1 MSILFLA
8 FLTIYWLPRISLHY
22 TNNSIYFFP
31 PSINKFIS
39 DVLYIARDKG
49 IPVTKRSIEFNYK
62 KKYNDYEEASVDL
75 EKFLK
80 KIYGNHVNIERY
92 DNNDEKYSKFVSFP
106 LVSINNENVATISLP
121 GFTGKKSEEKKY
133 ISTVQD
139 FLDINKSRIEGII
152 IDLTSNTGGN
162 MDVFIAT
169 VSQLLPEGKLF
180 DFVDNKN
187 NRSSV
192 DLTAEGIKN
201 GKHIYPL
208 KQKNKLSVP
217 IAILGNKNT
226 ASSAEILLITLLT
239 NTKKCVFIGD
249 PTGGFVSGREAFKL
263 YDNYYLGLPTR
274 TIRTK
279 DGTNH
284 KSDDPILPNIKAEDG
299 YISAK
304 KWLSK
309 NKDVVDKWHLLG
321 N

>member
-1 MSILFLA
+1 M
-8 FLTIYWLPRISLHY
+8 
-22 TNNSIYFFP
+22 
-31 PSINKFIS
+31 
-39 DVLYIARDKG
+39 
-49 IPVTKRSIEFNYK
+49 
-62 KKYNDYEEASVDL
+62 